1 MIPFTRVTGVAAPL
15 PTPNIDTDV
24 IMPKQFLKR
33 IDREGLAIGAFH
45 DLRFDE
51 TGAQRPE
58 FVLNRPPYDNA
69 KFLIC
74 GDNFGCGSSREY
86 AVWGLLQLGIRAII
100 APSISG
106 IFFGNC
112 EKNGLLALTLPAQK
126 IDLLLAKL
134 FDLATHEMAIDLED
148 QTIDIGN
155 LRMGFDINPTQKQLL
170 LSGADHIQQ
179 TLDRTDE
186 ISDFEALQKVHRA
199 WLWARA
205 PAKND
210 NSDIGI

>member
-1 MIPFTRVTGVAAPL
+1 MIPFTKVSGIAAPM
-15 PTPNIDTDV
+15 PAPNIDTDI

-51 TGAQRPE
+51 TGAERPE
-58 FVLNRPPYDNA
+58 FVLNKIPYRSA

-112 EKNGLLALTLPAQK
+112 EKNGLLAITVPQADVDPLVAHASLPETSEMQ
-126 IDLLLAKL
+126 IDL
-134 FDLATHEMAIDLED
+134 HN
-148 QTIDIGN
+148 QTILASSLCVPFEISDT
-155 LRMGFDINPTQKQLL
+155 RKQLL
-170 LSGADHIQQ
+170 LSGADHIQT
-179 TLDRTDE
+179 TLNATDQ
-186 ISDFEALQKVHRA
+186 IRAFEKKQQSHAP
-199 WLWARA
+199 WLWAHL
-205 PAKND
+205 AK
-210 NSDIGI
+210 G

>member
-1 MIPFTRVTGVAAPL
+1 MTPFTTVTGVAAAL

-33 IDREGLAIGAFH
+33 IDRAGLAIGAFH
-45 DLRFDE
+45 DLRFD
-51 TGAQRPE
+51 TDGQTRPD
-58 FVLNRPPYDNA
+58 FVLNRAPYNQA

-86 AVWGLLQLGIRAII
+86 AVWGLQQLGIRAII

-112 EKNGLLALTLPAQK
+112 EKNGLLAITLPPGDVDLLMAHADTPRTALMT
-126 IDLLLAKL
+126 IDLDA
-134 FDLATHEMAIDLED
+134 
-148 QTIDIGN
+148 QTITAGP
-155 LRMGFDINPTQKQLL
+155 LRIGFDIPAARKALL

-179 TLDRTDE
+179 TLDRAATITE
-186 ISDFEALQKVHRA
+186 FEAKQAATRH
-199 WLWARA
+199 WLWAR
-205 PAKND
+205 
-210 NSDIGI
+210 G

>member
-45 DLRFDE
+45 DLRFDQSGQ
-51 TGAQRPE
+51 TRPD
-58 FVLNRPPYDNA
+58 FVLNTAPYDKA
-69 KFLIC
+69 TFLVC

-112 EKNGLLALTLPAQK
+112 EKNGLLALTLPKEEVDQLMADATDPETCQMT
-126 IDLLLAKL
+126 IDL
-134 FDLATHEMAIDLED
+134 DT
-148 QTIDIGN
+148 QTIMTGAIK
-155 LRMGFDINPTQKQLL
+155 LTFDINPTRKQLL
-170 LSGADHIQQ
+170 LSGADHIQS
-179 TLDRTDE
+179 TLDQSAAIAE
-186 ISDFEALQKVHRA
+186 FEARQVVRRP
-199 WLWARA
+199 WLWARH
-205 PAKND
+205 
-210 NSDIGI
+210 

>member
-1 MIPFTRVTGVAAPL
+1 MTPFTRVTGIAAPL

-45 DLRFDE
+45 DLRFDAS
-51 TGAQRPE
+51 GAPRPDY
-58 FVLNRPPYDNA
+58 VLNRAPYDQA

-86 AVWGLLQLGIRAII
+86 AVWGLLQMGIRAII
-100 APSISG
+100 APSIAG

-112 EKNGLLALTLPAQK
+112 EKNGLLAITLPAA
-126 IDLLLAKL
+126 DVELL
-134 FDLATHEMAIDLED
+134 MAHADRPRDASMTIDLEA
-148 QTIDIGN
+148 QTIEAGA
-155 LRMGFDINPTQKQLL
+155 LRVTFDITEARKALL

-179 TLDRTDE
+179 TLDRAGA
-186 ISDFEALQKVHRA
+186 IADFETEQATQRH
-199 WLWARA
+199 WLWTR
-205 PAKND
+205 
-210 NSDIGI
+210 G

>member
-1 MIPFTRVTGVAAPL
+1 MIPFQTVKGVAAPL

-45 DLRFDE
+45 DLRFDAS
-51 TGAQRPE
+51 GAERPG
-58 FVLNRPPYDNA
+58 FILNQERYRDA

-112 EKNGLLALTLPAQK
+112 EKNGLLAITLPQPDV
-126 IDLLLAKL
+126 DLLLLHAADPDTC
-134 FDLATHEMAIDLED
+134 FIEIDLPQ
-148 QTIDIGN
+148 QTIKAGVKSV
-155 LRMGFDINPTQKQLL
+155 RFDINETRKSLL
-170 LSGADHIQQ
+170 LSGADHVQM
-179 TLDRTDE
+179 TLDMSAQIQAYEKEQRTNE
-186 ISDFEALQKVHRA
+186 P
-199 WLWARA
+199 WLWNR
-205 PAKND
+205 PGSEIK
-210 NSDIGI
+210 